1 MDRKK
6 TMFIFAQK
14 YNFFVF
20 AKEKIFSWETVIIR
34 KQLFASHSK
43 ITE

>member
-1 MDRKK
+1 MDSKK

>member
-6 TMFIFAQK
+6 TMFIFAKK